1 MRETGNKGE
10 GYAAEY
16 LKDNGYNILA
26 LNYSSRY
33 GEVDII
39 ASKDEY
45 IVFIEVKTRSN
56 RCAYSPREAVDIAKM
71 KKITKTTLCYLQEYP
86 SALQPRFDV
95 IEIVTMANEPFSVL
109 SCNHIINAF
118 DSVL

>member
-16 LKDNGYNILA
+16 LKNNGYNTLA
-26 LNYSSRY
+26 RNYSSRY

-39 ASKDEY
+39 ASKDEF
-45 IVFIEVKTRSN
+45 IVFVEVKTRNS

-71 KKITKTTLCYLQEYP
+71 RKITKTALCYLQEHP
-86 SALQPRFDV
+86 STLQPRFDV
-95 IEIVTMANEPFSVL
+95 IEIVTKANEPFSVL
-109 SCNHIINAF
+109 SCDHIINAF